1 VAKSRPGVIVSNDRL
16 NSTASVVE
24 VVYLTTQPKK
34 DLPTHVCLESTGVQ
48 STALCEQ
55 IDHVSVNLLGDRC
68 GTCTAEEL
76 QAIDRALLVSLGID
90 SPKTAP
96 ATTAADPTRAKEIA
110 EHDPVNHPSHYTSG
124 KIEVIEFIEDKG
136 LSFHLGNAVKYIARA
151 GKKDPTKTAEDLQKA
166 VWYLCREILR
176 LAGLDGI
183 RKVVQY
189 MLSIIKRRE
198 GETNQ

>member
-1 VAKSRPGVIVSNDRL
+1 MKRGEIYYISRRDSLIVGSEAAKSRPGVIVSNDRL

-96 ATTAADPTRAKEIA
+96 AVTAAA
-110 EHDPVNHPSHYTSG
+110 HDPVNHPSHYTSG
-124 KIEVIEFIEDKG
+124 KIEVIDFIEDKG

-151 GKKDPTKTAEDLQKA
+151 GKKDPAKTVEDLQKA
-166 VWYLCREILR
+166 IWYLGREIL
-176 LAGLDGI
+176 
-183 RKVVQY
+183 
-189 MLSIIKRRE
+189 RRE